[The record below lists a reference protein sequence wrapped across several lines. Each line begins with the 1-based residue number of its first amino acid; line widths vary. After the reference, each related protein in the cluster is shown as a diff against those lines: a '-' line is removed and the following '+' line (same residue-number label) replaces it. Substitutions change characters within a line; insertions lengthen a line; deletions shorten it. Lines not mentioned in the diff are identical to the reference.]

1 MDDST
6 WSQRFTPRRPRSR
19 WSALNRERALAIIA
33 AGRMQPAGLREVE
46 RARADGR
53 WDAAY
58 DPPSRSAVPDD
69 LAAALAG
76 NKKATAFFAKL
87 DSRNR
92 YAILYRI
99 QTAKK
104 AETRAARIGTFVAM
118 LEKGEKIHR

>member
-6 WSQRFTPRRPRSR
+6 WSQRFTPRRPQSR
-19 WSALNRERALAIIA
+19 WSALNRERALALIA

-46 RARADGR
+46 RAQADGR

-69 LAAALAG
+69 LAAALAR
-76 NKKATAFFAKL
+76 NKKAAALFAKL

-92 YAILYRI
+92 YAILFRI

-104 AETRAARIGTFVAM
+104 AETRAARIETFVAM
-118 LEKGEKIHR
+118 LEKGETIHR

>member
-6 WSQRFTPRRPRSR
+6 WSQRFTPRRPQSR
-19 WSALNRERALAIIA
+19 WSALNRERAMALIA

-46 RARADGR
+46 RAKADGR

-69 LAAALAG
+69 LAAALAR
-76 NKKATAFFAKL
+76 NKKAAAFFAKL

-92 YAILYRI
+92 YAILFRI

-104 AETRAARIGTFVAM
+104 AETRSARIATFVAM
-118 LEKGEKIHR
+118 LEKGEKIHP